1 MRTGQQSP
9 NIASPFSVMARLCHL
24 GRHYEVL
31 VYGKVSVA
39 RAGELLRDVGAQ
51 ETGGARNRHP
61 HGKSGFS

>member
-1 MRTGQQSP
+1 
-9 NIASPFSVMARLCHL
+9 MARLCHL

-51 ETGGARNRHP
+51 ETGGALNQHP
-61 HGKSGFS
+61 HGESGFS